1 MSLYEGMFLMD
12 NRQANRDWEGSIEK
26 VKSILT
32 KHGAEI
38 VRCDKWGE
46 RKLAYEIKGRRRGTY
61 VLAYFNATGK
71 TANEVYR
78 ECELSEMFLRALV
91 VKVEKIPPEELLK
104 APEELPVRRSSSYG
118 DERPAGAPMPRS
130 AAPVA
135 ASAPVAADDDE
146 GEEEAAPEAAKES

>member
-1 MSLYEGMFLMD
+1 MFLMD
-12 NRQANRDWEGSIEK
+12 NRQANRDWEGSLEK

-32 KHGAEI
+32 KYGAEI

-78 ECELSEMFLRALV
+78 ECELSEMFLRAMV

-118 DERPAGAPMPRS
+118 DDRPA
-130 AAPVA
+130 AAP
-135 ASAPVAADDDE
+135 
-146 GEEEAAPEAAKES
+146 AAKAAEAVEAPDAAEGDAAKTAE